1 MIFPLFLSLFLAA
14 TPPKNVNI
22 TSYHGGND
30 RLGWNSNETIL
41 TPENVSSK
49 PEFETSPRF
58 DVKWRT
64 PLDGFVNGS
73 PLAFNGAIYAV
84 TENNSA
90 FALNARSGDILWQ
103 TTRLMKTLS
112 AGQFNGDWNSSEKHG
127 VLSTPVIDEKT
138 KTLYFCG
145 PEAHGL
151 VQNFVVFALDTGTGK
166 VKPGWPVKL
175 SAKNRSARFTA
186 GQVMQRGALSLANG
200 WLMIPFGGRGDV
212 PPWRGWVVGIDTKA
226 PHSPQRSFCLSP
238 DTDGAGVWSAG
249 GVSADE
255 KGNCYIVTGNG
266 DYDLF
271 RGGNNLGQTVVRLDS
286 QLKFSKRAEDYYTP
300 ANYQFLDE
308 QDEDLGGASALVLPD
323 IPDSST
329 PHLLF
334 TGGKDGCAYLLDR
347 DRLGGIGGE
356 LQRTRL
362 FAAEK
367 ATYHEGIR
375 ATSAYFDAGD
385 AGRLIFVP
393 GDNPGDDGNLGLV
406 ALKLLVSARG
416 EKAHFVQVWNAKK
429 DLARPGS
436 PVVSSDGAKNA
447 IVWLIEFHEDG
458 DSYLDAFDALSGK
471 QLTSRRFSGGR
482 RFVSPTVAN
491 GSVYVGAEGVIC
503 YGISPKR
510 LRK

>member
-1 MIFPLFLSLFLAA
+1 MIFPLFLFLALA
-14 TPPKNVNI
+14 SPPKRMTTVKPVNV
-22 TSYHGGND
+22 TSYHGGNNK
-30 RLGWNSNETIL
+30 LGWNSNETIL
-41 TPENVSSK
+41 TPQNVSSD
-49 PEFETSPRF
+49 RF
-58 DVKWRT
+58 QVKWRA

-73 PLAFNGAIYAV
+73 PLAYNGAIYAV

-90 FALNARSGDILWQ
+90 FALDSKTGNILWQ
-103 TTRLMKTLS
+103 TKGLMKRLT
-112 AGQFNGDWNSSEKHG
+112 AGQFNGDWNSGEMHG

-151 VQNFVVFALDTGTGK
+151 VQNFVVFALDATSGK
-166 VKPGWPVKL
+166 VKPGYPVKL
-175 SAKNRSARFTA
+175 AANNQNAKFTA
-186 GQVMQRGALSLANG
+186 GQVMQRGALSLVDG

-212 PPWRGWVVGIDTKA
+212 PPWRGWVVSIDTRN
-226 PHSPQRSFCLSP
+226 PHAPQRSFCLSP

-249 GVSADE
+249 GVSADA

-271 RGGNNLGQTVVRLDS
+271 RGGNNLGQTVVRLDPR
-286 QLKFSKRAEDYYTP
+286 LNFSKRAEDYYTP

-308 QDEDLGGASALVLPD
+308 QDEDLGGASALILPD
-323 IPDSST
+323 FPDSST
-329 PHLLF
+329 PRLLF
-334 TGGKDGCAYLLDR
+334 TGGKDGCAYLLNR
-347 DRLGGIGGE
+347 DRLGGVGGE

-375 ATSAYFDAGD
+375 TTSAYFDAGKE
-385 AGRLIFVP
+385 GRLIFVP

-406 ALKLLVSARG
+406 ALKLVVSTKG
-416 EKAHFVQVWNAKK
+416 EKARFVQVWNAKK

-436 PVVSSDGAKNA
+436 PVVSSDGVKNG

-458 DSYLDAFDALSGK
+458 DSSLDAFDALSGK
-471 QLTSRRFSGGR
+471 ELFRKTFKGGR

-503 YGISPKR
+503 YGLDSKGR
-510 LRK
+510 R